1 MELSS
6 KNNGF
11 GNKDNIPKFTL
22 IIYTEVQ
29 SFILNP
35 RTIILR

>member
-29 SFILNP
+29 FLHSKS
-35 RTIILR
+35 